1 MKKIIIAFMISLSI
15 VLLILGFQQEQK
27 DIEHARITASYNK
40 KISDY
45 MFDTY
50 IPKKILEGDELSNK
64 IKSDIITVFE
74 KEYPDKQV
82 LKKELIDVLNAR
94 VESSLA
100 ISSIENLIKGVT
112 LNGIKGDASDNND
125 IIITIRNPD
134 NGEYVISVD
143 MSLNCAS
150 EDRVRVMEVEKSN
163 QFSKELFSTAFDSYT
178 KRGKE
183 VTFWSFLEPT
193 KYSAWYDEVKYMKSD
208 DLLDLKQYFLKYD
221 CNLDSLKSF
230 ELLVSNRIYDDSDYF
245 GTNVINGGTFTNR
258 DLTIIIT
265 SGQNLLDQL
274 QIDNND
280 RLNLKAMEDAKQSEL
295 EKYTIYKFQSQLFML
310 IVALVFIMLFLYV
323 SDYKK

>member
-27 DIEHARITASYNK
+27 DIEHARITANYNK

-64 IKSDIITVFE
+64 IKSDIIAVFE

-100 ISSIENLIKGVT
+100 ISSIGNIIKGVT
-112 LNGIKGDASDNND
+112 LNDIKGDASDNND

-134 NGEYVISVD
+134 DGEYVISVD

-150 EDRVRVMEVEKSN
+150 DDRVRVMEVERKN
-163 QFSKELFSTAFDSYT
+163 QFAKDLFSTAFESYT
-178 KRGKE
+178 KRGKK
-183 VTFWSFLEPT
+183 VTFWSYLEPT
-193 KYSAWYDEVKYMKSD
+193 KHSAWYDEVKYMKSD
-208 DLLDLKQYFLKYD
+208 DLLDLKRYFLKYD

-323 SDYKK
+323 SDCKK

>member
-1 MKKIIIAFMISLSI
+1 M
-15 VLLILGFQQEQK
+15 
-27 DIEHARITASYNK
+27 
-40 KISDY
+40 
-45 MFDTY
+45 
-50 IPKKILEGDELSNK
+50 
-64 IKSDIITVFE
+64 
-74 KEYPDKQV
+74 
-82 LKKELIDVLNAR
+82 LNAR
-94 VESSLA
+94 IESSLA
-100 ISSIENLIKGVT
+100 ISSIGNIIKGVT
-112 LNGIKGDASDNND
+112 LNDIKGDASDNND

-134 NGEYVISVD
+134 DGEYVISVD

-150 EDRVRVMEVEKSN
+150 EDRVRVMEVERKN
-163 QFSKELFSTAFDSYT
+163 QFAKDLFSTAFESYT
-178 KRGKE
+178 KRGKK
-183 VTFWSFLEPT
+183 VTFWSYLEPT
-193 KYSAWYDEVKYMKSD
+193 KYSAWYNEVKYMKSD
-208 DLLDLKQYFLKYD
+208 NLLDLKQYFLKYD

-245 GTNVINGGTFTNR
+245 GTDVINGGTFTNR